1 MASPLLE
8 QITFGS
14 ALMLCS
20 IGIAGVWIWLL
31 EIGFVRWEVWLIRA
45 PHRPKLILVVLA
57 SSLAVLAMV
66 TMSVWLWAAAFH
78 LLGVFSDFEE
88 AMYFT
93 LVTFTTLGYGDVL
106 MPLEW
111 RILGGLAAANGLL
124 TFGLMTALM
133 IESLRHVRVRQI
145 EFTKDDA

>member
-1 MASPLLE
+1 MLA
-8 QITFGS
+8 QIALGS
-14 ALMLCS
+14 LLMLAS
-20 IGIAGVWIWLL
+20 VVIASLWIWLL
-31 EIGFVRWEVWLIRA
+31 EWAYARWEGWLLHA
-45 PHRPKLILVVLA
+45 PHRPKLILVVLV

-66 TMSVWLWAAAFH
+66 TMSVWLWALAFH
-78 LLGVFSDFEE
+78 LLRVFSGFEE

-124 TFGLMTALM
+124 SFGLMTALM
-133 IESLRHVRVRQI
+133 VESLRHVRVRQI
-145 EFTKDDA
+145 EFKE

>member
-1 MASPLLE
+1 MLE
-8 QITFGS
+8 QIALGS
-14 ALMLCS
+14 VLMLTS
-20 IGIAGVWIWLL
+20 IAIAGLWFWLL

-45 PHRPKLILVVLA
+45 PHRPKLMLVVLA

-66 TMSVWLWAAAFH
+66 TMSVWLWAMALH
-78 LLGVFSDFEE
+78 LLNIFADFEE

-106 MPLEW
+106 MPREW

-124 TFGLMTALM
+124 SFGLMTALM

-145 EFTKDDA
+145 AFTKD